1 MSEIVIRHY
10 ARPANRGPLRAGIV
24 MAVVALLFALEQ
36 SALWLSAHPLAAKGV
51 QASLLAGLATGLGA
65 LPALWLRRAGERA
78 IGPLLGM
85 AGGMMLAASLFS
97 LLIPAAQGVVASG
110 APLLLGAATAA
121 AAVFGA
127 LAMRRLDRRTAH
139 AHVDGLPADGRLP
152 DLSLVVA
159 AIALH
164 NLPEGLAV
172 GVAVAAG
179 VDHGMSVG
187 IALQNIPEGWVVA
200 SAMLLL
206 GATPLRA
213 VLYALATGLVE
224 PVGGLIGAIAST
236 VAGAALPLALAGAAG
251 AMIWVVM
258 HELLPA
264 ALRSGRQIATC
275 AALAAG
281 FALMAGLGLVI

>member
-10 ARPANRGPLRAGIV
+10 ARPANRVQLGAGIV
-24 MAVVALLFALEQ
+24 MAAIALLFALEQ
-36 SALWLSAHPLAAKGV
+36 SALWLAAHPMAANGV

-97 LLIPAAQGVVASG
+97 LLLPAAFGAAASSAPVSVGVATVVA
-110 APLLLGAATAA
+110 AILGAW
-121 AAVFGA
+121 
-127 LAMRRLDRRTAH
+127 AMQRIDRRTAH
-139 AHVDGLPADGRLP
+139 VHIDDLTAGDRLP
-152 DLSLVVA
+152 DLSLAVA

>member
-1 MSEIVIRHY
+1 MQRI
-10 ARPANRGPLRAGIV
+10 
-24 MAVVALLFALEQ
+24 
-36 SALWLSAHPLAAKGV
+36 
-51 QASLLAGLATGLGA
+51 
-65 LPALWLRRAGERA
+65 
-78 IGPLLGM
+78 
-85 AGGMMLAASLFS
+85 
-97 LLIPAAQGVVASG
+97 
-110 APLLLGAATAA
+110 
-121 AAVFGA
+121 
-127 LAMRRLDRRTAH
+127 DRRTAH
-139 AHVDGLPADGRLP
+139 VHIDDLTAGDRLP
-152 DLSLVVA
+152 DLSLAVA